1 MSLNFKGIWIWYR
14 RQQGPAALSVERHNI
29 GLDPGD
35 CSTGG
40 KKWLDSGYNLKV
52 EPLGA
57 ADNWI

>member
-1 MSLNFKGIWIWYR
+1 MSKSRSRETNWRLC
-14 RQQGPAALSVERHNI
+14 ALIVERHNI

-40 KKWLDSGYNLKV
+40 EKWLDSGYNLKV
-52 EPLGA
+52 EPIGA